1 MKYLNIGDCAS
12 APSRTASFL
21 LEGSFYIGF
30 GGLETGVLRNALC
43 Q

>member
-1 MKYLNIGDCAS
+1 MKYLNVGDCAS
-12 APSRTASFL
+12 IPSRTAAFL

-30 GGLETGVLRNALC
+30 VGLGMGVLRNALC